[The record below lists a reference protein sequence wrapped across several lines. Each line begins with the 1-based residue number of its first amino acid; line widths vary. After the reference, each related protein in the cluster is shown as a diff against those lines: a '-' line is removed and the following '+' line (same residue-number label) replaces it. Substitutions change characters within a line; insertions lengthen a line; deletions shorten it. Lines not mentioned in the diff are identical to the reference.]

1 MKGFGILLALAS
13 CAILLICGPPALAS
27 GAQNYIDLHSIAT
40 IDGNGSAGA
49 GQLDL
54 VQTPDACP
62 AGLQVVPDP
71 GSCSGLS
78 CEVVISLKN
87 ILRSGQ
93 PRNILRQGVRLLTRL
108 PCC

>member
-13 CAILLICGPPALAS
+13 CAILLICGPPALNA
-27 GAQNYIDLHSIAT
+27 GDAQNYLSTHIAM

-54 VQTPDACP
+54 VQTPGVSP

-71 GSCSGLS
+71 GSCGGLS
-78 CEVVISLKN
+78 CEVACQLRN
-87 ILRSGQ
+87 ILPAAR
-93 PRNILRQGVRLLTRL
+93 PRNILRQGVRLLNWL

>member
-27 GAQNYIDLHSIAT
+27 GAQNYSDLHIAT
-40 IDGNGSAGA
+40 IDGIGSVGA

-71 GSCSGLS
+71 GSRSGLS
-78 CEVVISLKN
+78 CEVACQLKN
-87 ILRSGQ
+87 ILPAAR

>member
-13 CAILLICGPPALAS
+13 CAILLICGPPALNA
-27 GAQNYIDLHSIAT
+27 GVQQNIIDLHIAT
-40 IDGNGSAGA
+40 INGIGSAGA
-49 GQLDL
+49 GHLDL

-78 CEVVISLKN
+78 CELVISLKN
-87 ILRSGQ
+87 ILPAAR
-93 PRNILRQGVRLLTRL
+93 PRNIRQGVRLLIRL